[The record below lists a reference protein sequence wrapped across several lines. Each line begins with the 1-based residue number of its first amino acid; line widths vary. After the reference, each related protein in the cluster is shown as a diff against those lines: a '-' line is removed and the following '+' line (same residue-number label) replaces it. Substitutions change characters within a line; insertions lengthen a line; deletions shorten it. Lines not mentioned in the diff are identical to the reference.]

1 MSQPLDPKLDLS
13 FERIVDVDQ
22 LLAYVRKEKI

>member
-13 FERIVDVDQ
+13 FERIVDVEQ